1 MGKGAGVVCSLASFW
16 GRVMPPPRLLLFLL
30 GWWSWLLF
38 RLANS
43 VARKYESGSWS
54 SLPQAKLRGQR
65 LGTTV
70 WMALR
75 EVCSPLNMVEAEGLE
90 EIFMKKVC
98 ERVVEMGVEVRRKVE
113 VKPLPP
119 WGVILVVEAGRES
132 APRMAGSIWGFGVIA

>member
-1 MGKGAGVVCSLASFW
+1 
-16 GRVMPPPRLLLFLL
+16 
-30 GWWSWLLF
+30 
-38 RLANS
+38 
-43 VARKYESGSWS
+43 
-54 SLPQAKLRGQR
+54 
-65 LGTTV
+65 
-70 WMALR
+70 
-75 EVCSPLNMVEAEGLE
+75 MVEAEGLE